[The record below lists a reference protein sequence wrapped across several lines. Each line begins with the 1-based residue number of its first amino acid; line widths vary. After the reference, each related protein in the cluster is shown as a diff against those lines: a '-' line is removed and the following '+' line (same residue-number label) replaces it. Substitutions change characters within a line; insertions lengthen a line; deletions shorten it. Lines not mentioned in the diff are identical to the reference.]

1 MTQFPNNSPQITD
14 QSSPQ
19 AAAMEVPVNSI
30 AKFASGQAGS
40 QIQTRTTLEV
50 DRSDMSAVLVTTIQS
65 KIRQKILALQAESRR
80 ISTELSAQERTQ
92 EKYLEDWCKIE
103 TTSGPQSAAF
113 STFVSAIAAF
123 GPKAATI
130 SYGDSTYNNRTGM
143 INSNVTVGTAHG
155 NLMIPLSGPVDPAW
169 VARLDTIEKLTTE
182 LNDKNSEII
191 KTKASLSNT
200 SDLERLARA
209 SIAKSIMGN
218 TTEGQQLLTG
228 LNEATLS
235 ADILEQ
241 LSL

>member
-1 MTQFPNNSPQITD
+1 MTQFQSSSPQITD

-65 KIRQKILALQAESRR
+65 KIRQKILKLQEESRG
-80 ISTELSAQERTQ
+80 ISTQLSAQQ
-92 EKYLEDWCKIE
+92 KLQDQYLENWCRTE
-103 TTSGPQSAAF
+103 VSTGPQSAAV
-113 STFVSAIAAF
+113 STFVNAIAAF
-123 GPKAATI
+123 GPKPATL
-130 SYGDSTYNNRTGM
+130 SYGDSSHSERTGM
-143 INSNVTVGTAHG
+143 IRSTLTLNTSHGSLTVE
-155 NLMIPLSGPVDPAW
+155 LSGPVDPAW
-169 VARLDTIEKLTTE
+169 VTRIDTIDTLSQQLNEKHQ
-182 LNDKNSEII
+182 EII

-218 TTEGQQLLTG
+218 TAEGQQLLTG